1 MISKADHILHLEHLI
16 FLSSEYLKE
25 VGFLCYHDFILINY
39 CEGCWFYQKKY
50 IVKEILT

>member
-1 MISKADHILHLEHLI
+1 MISKDDHILHLEHLV